1 MDEQARQQV
10 ALILEHATERAFREA
25 HDVNQ
30 ATLAEHSSKGLLQSG
45 GTIKRAIKSCSNI
58 AHQVLDDLFV
68 SVAEVEKSEEAFTLL
83 RQSFDDFLSRL
94 ESEEL
99 FYIARVASGHGK
111 KSPDRSIWDATQK
124 EFGIHK
130 DELAKRLDLA
140 AFNFRSVNRKD
151 HQQTGGSS
159 ARKSLPKNKGGKPLA
174 AHWDAMWA
182 AMAVQLWIGDL
193 NPSKQA
199 DIKDAM
205 LDWFNA
211 NEIDVGDTAVT
222 QRARQL
228 WQAMQNADG

>member
-30 ATLAEHSSKGLLQSG
+30 TTLAEHSAKGLLQSG
-45 GTIKRAIKSCSNI
+45 GTIKRAIKSCSSI

-68 SVAEVEKSEEAFTLL
+68 SVAEVEKSEDAFAFL
-83 RQSFDDFLSRL
+83 RQSFDEFLARL

-111 KSPDRSIWDATQK
+111 KAPDQSIWAATKK

-130 DELAKRLDLA
+130 NELTKRLDIA
-140 AFNFRSVNRKD
+140 AFNFISAKRKD
-151 HQQTGGSS
+151 REQIVGSS
-159 ARKSLPKNKGGKPLA
+159 PKKSFAMNKGGKPLA

-182 AMAVQLWIGDL
+182 DIAVQLWLGDL
-193 NPSKQA
+193 KPSKQA
-199 DIKDAM
+199 DIKGAM
-205 LDWFNA
+205 LDWLNA
-211 NEIDVGDTAVT
+211 NEIEVGDTAVT

-228 WQAMQNADG
+228 WQAMLDADG